1 MFDSVENT
9 AVVRDCVFIVNN
21 HTPGALF
28 ARNQADFTVENVAF
42 IGNYNI
48 EAENLLRGTSDGKP
62 HSQKQICEEWL
73 ISRTTLNTIVKECI
87 EKGYLTLQANAHS
100 KEKQI
105 LLTESGRQYAS
116 KLLGFLYRAEEAAI
130 KETLDRHGDAFITA
144 LEDFADSFLEKI
156 Q

>member
-1 MFDSVENT
+1 MEQKRAYINRLWACTNIIDGLYYQCARTLGLKDNT
-9 AVVRDCVFIVNN
+9 LSLFY
-21 HTPGALF
+21 AL
-28 ARNQADFTVENVAF
+28 AD
-42 IGNYNI
+42 GQ
-48 EAENLLRGTSDGKP
+48 P

-130 KETLDRHGDAFITA
+130 KETLERHGDAFITA
-144 LEDFADSFLEKI
+144 LEEFAD
-156 Q
+156 

>member
-1 MFDSVENT
+1 MDSYRQKIRRLNL
-9 AVVRDCVFIVNN
+9 AVNRIDGIYYQLSKILGEKDNLICLLY
-21 HTPGALF
+21 AL
-28 ARNQADFTVENVAF
+28 D
-42 IGNYNI
+42 
-48 EAENLLRGTSDGKP
+48 DGKP

-144 LEDFADSFLEKI
+144 LEDFADSFLEKV

>member
-1 MFDSVENT
+1 MDSYRQKIRRLNL
-9 AVVRDCVFIVNN
+9 AVNRIDGIYYQLSKILGEKDNLICLLY
-21 HTPGALF
+21 AL
-28 ARNQADFTVENVAF
+28 D
-42 IGNYNI
+42 
-48 EAENLLRGTSDGKP
+48 DGKP

-116 KLLGFLYRAEEAAI
+116 KLLGQYF
-130 KETLDRHGDAFITA
+130 
-144 LEDFADSFLEKI
+144 
-156 Q
+156 